1 MEATQCHTANLI
13 VQMYTHS
20 LGHLTQVAAWYNSW
34 MSCKLYNY
42 QQINM
47 VNKRE
52 PYKWLAMTCTWK
64 ESTRSKK
71 CQHLFQLLRGRG
83 ILNFNPNTLDF
94 VRSGKVGEC
103 FFEVAEVSGLN
114 STTKMGGMD
123 GFLSQHFQGHQIS
136 VRNRMRFPLNRGIQ
150 GKKGKKGK
158 QNNFQKH

>member
-52 PYKWLAMTCTWK
+52 PYKWLAM
-64 ESTRSKK
+64 
-71 CQHLFQLLRGRG
+71 
-83 ILNFNPNTLDF
+83 
-94 VRSGKVGEC
+94 VGEC